1 MVPGREVAEVRVV
14 ELMEEMKGRKMIDT
28 DADSYLLTDEET
40 EEEVPLD
47 LDEEE
52 QRILTQASDPEIKS
66 LHDKWKRGKLILQP
80 DFQRQYV
87 WDDKKASKLIESALL
102 SIPLPIIYL
111 AELPN
116 GHQSVIDGQ
125 QRLTSFFS
133 YLDGYFP
140 DNRVFK
146 LSGLTAFPEF
156 NKKTFSDLDEETQD
170 KIRDFTIRT
179 IIILKGSDP
188 DLKFEIFER
197 LNTGSVPL
205 NPMEIRNCV
214 YRGPY
219 MDLLKEMAYDPD
231 FQRLIGLSNPDK
243 RMKDIEFALRF
254 AAFYHETYLRYKPS
268 MKQFF
273 NKDMGKYQNISEQ
286 EARELK
292 AAFKNSVAII
302 TSLFSEN
309 AFKRFYPGTADNPNG
324 RWEQKRFN
332 ASLYDVYMGVFADK
346 DKNQIYHSLDALREG
361 IIDLMTSNTEF
372 IDSILRGTSEKEKV
386 QQRFDIMRRTVEEVL
401 SKSQRQP
408 RCFSLEFKKKLY
420 EENPTCTLC
429 GQRIQSID
437 DAAVDHIQQYW
448 MGGQTI
454 PENARL
460 THRYCNMA
468 RPRSD
473 RVNE

>member
-1 MVPGREVAEVRVV
+1 
-14 ELMEEMKGRKMIDT
+14 MIDT
-28 DADSYLLTDEET
+28 DVNSHLLTEGESEEET
-40 EEEVPLD
+40 PLKLERKD
-47 LDEEE
+47 R
-52 QRILTQASDPEIKS
+52 RILTQASDPEIKS
-66 LHDKWKRGKLILQP
+66 LHDKWKRGRLILQP

-87 WDDKKASKLIESALL
+87 WDNKKASKLIESALL

-133 YLDGYFP
+133 YLDGYYP
-140 DNRVFK
+140 DMRAFK

-156 NKKTFSDLDEETQD
+156 NQKAFSDLSEETQD

-179 IIILKGSDP
+179 IVILKDSDP

-219 MDLLKEMAYDPD
+219 MNLLKKMAYEPD
-231 FQRLIGLSNPDK
+231 FQRLMGLSSPDK
-243 RMKDIEFALRF
+243 RMKDIEFVLRF
-254 AAFYHETYLRYKPS
+254 AAFYHETYLKYKPS

-273 NKDMGKYQNISEQ
+273 NMDMGKYQNISEKD
-286 EARELK
+286 AKELK
-292 AAFKNSVAII
+292 TAFKNSVAIV
-302 TSLFSEN
+302 TSLFGEN
-309 AFKRFYPGTADNPNG
+309 AFKRFYPGTADDPNG
-324 RWEQKRFN
+324 RWEPKRFN

-346 DKNQIYHSLDALREG
+346 DKNQVYHSLDALREG

-372 IDSILRGTSEKEKV
+372 IDSILIGTSEKERV
-386 QQRFDIMRRTVEEVL
+386 NRRFDIMRGTVDEIL

-420 EENPTCTLC
+420 EENPTCAIC

-437 DAAVDHIQQYW
+437 DAAVDHIKQYW

-473 RVNE
+473 GANE